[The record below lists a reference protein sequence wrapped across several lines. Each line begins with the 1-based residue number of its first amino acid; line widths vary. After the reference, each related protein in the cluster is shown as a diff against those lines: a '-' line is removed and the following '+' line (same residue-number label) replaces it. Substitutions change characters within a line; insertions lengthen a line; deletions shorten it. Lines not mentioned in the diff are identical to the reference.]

1 MKYCILGNFSLWRT
15 VSALHKVVKRRQ
27 ALSQASSWMQ
37 VYTMRD
43 LNPMHFFRGPAPEAK
58 PDASQVSKTGMTGQA
73 KPMTKVPSLLFDIEV
88 GHQSL

>member
-1 MKYCILGNFSLWRT
+1 MRVASRFHDQYSCI
-15 VSALHKVVKRRQ
+15 
-27 ALSQASSWMQ
+27 Q

-58 PDASQVSKTGMTGQA
+58 PDASQASKDGMAGPK

-88 GHQSL
+88 GPKCGDRSLLHLEVFHPVNAY